1 MDGKELL
8 YKLRNLL
15 NESADS
21 GFMDDKTSYDYLNEA
36 AYEFIRRTKFLR
48 ATQTITTVA
57 DQSTYDLNAD
67 FIEVYLRDYEEQ
79 PFIKINDGGFDQ
91 FIFWRDYKDI
101 IYSNNTTSEV
111 IPGFFSIINDS
122 TLDTRLSSTSTSAGV
137 ASGGECT
144 LNDTTADFSSVNA
157 GDTVHN
163 TTDGSMGVVLSRTSG
178 IALQTA
184 LFNGADNDWSDGD
197 SYVIQPQGKVQIILD
212 APPANAGYTITVH
225 YIQRPAL
232 VYSDYG
238 VFRIQRQYMDALV
251 KYAYWLYKYRDSE
264 PNFGDGMYVY
274 FDRQTRAAQDT
285 INSTYKRNN
294 VSVNLKARK
303 RGNIYYGR

>member
-1 MDGKELL
+1 MDGAELL
-8 YKLRNLL
+8 YKLRNIL

-21 GFMDDKTSYDYLNEA
+21 GFMDDKTSYDNLNEA
-36 AYEFIRRTKFLR
+36 AYEFNRRTKFLR

-57 DQSTYDLNAD
+57 DQSTYDLNTD
-67 FIEVYLRDYEEQ
+67 FMELYIRDYEKQ
-79 PFIKINDGGFDQ
+79 PFIKINDGSSDQ
-91 FIFWRDYKDI
+91 FIFWRDYEDI

-122 TLDTRLSSTSTSAGV
+122 TLDTRLSSVTTSAG
-137 ASGGECT
+137 AAIGGECT
-144 LNDTTADFSSVNA
+144 LADTAADFSTVNA

-184 LFNGADNDWSDGD
+184 LFNGANNDWSDGD
-197 SYVIQPQGKVQIILD
+197 SYVIQPQAKVQLVLD
-212 APPANAGYTITVH
+212 APPANSGYTITVP
-225 YIQRPAL
+225 YLQRPAP

-264 PNFGDGMYVY
+264 PNTADGMYVY

-285 INSTYKRNN
+285 INSTYKRND

>member
-1 MDGKELL
+1 MDGLELL
-8 YKLRNLL
+8 YKLRQIL
-15 NESADS
+15 NESDDS

-79 PFIKINDGGFDQ
+79 PFIKINDGNSDQ

-122 TLDTRLSSTSTSAGV
+122 TLDTRLSSTATSVGAT
-137 ASGGECT
+137 SGGECT
-144 LNDTTADFSSVNA
+144 LNDTTADFSTVNE

-163 TTDGSMGVVLSRTSG
+163 TTDGSMGVVLSRTSD
-178 IALQTA
+178 IALQVA
-184 LFNGADNDWSDGD
+184 LFNGTDNDWSDGD

-238 VFRIQRQYMDALV
+238 VFKIQRQYMDALV

-264 PNFGDGMYVY
+264 PDKGDGMYVY
-274 FDRQTRAAQDT
+274 FDRQARAAQDT
-285 INSTYKRNN
+285 INSTYKRSN
-294 VSVNLKARK
+294 VSVNLKGRK